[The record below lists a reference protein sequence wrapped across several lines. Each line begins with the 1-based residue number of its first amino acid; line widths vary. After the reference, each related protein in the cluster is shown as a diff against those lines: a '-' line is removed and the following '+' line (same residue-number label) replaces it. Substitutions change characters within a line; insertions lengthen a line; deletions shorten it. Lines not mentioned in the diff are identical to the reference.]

1 MPFAGHQTWYRIA
14 GGQSSLAPLVLLHG
28 GPGSCHDYFEVL
40 DPLAERLG
48 RQLVTY
54 DQLGCG
60 NSYLDGCPELWKTDL
75 WVRELA
81 ALREH
86 LGLARCHLLG
96 QSWGGMLAIQYL
108 IERQPTGVESV
119 ILSSTLSSCALWGQE
134 QHARLGVLSAG
145 ERAAI
150 ARAEASGTYDD
161 PEFRAAEAHF
171 MRIFCSG
178 PYGDDAPECLT
189 RSVRRGRECYLA
201 TQGDNELSPTGSF
214 KDWDY
219 TARLGEIGVPTLV
232 VSGESDLCSPRV
244 ARTLADG
251 LPNARWELM
260 RGCRHM
266 CFVDDT
272 PGYMALLEEWLDGRE

>member
-1 MPFAGHQTWYRIA
+1 MPFEGHETWYRLV
-14 GGQSSLAPLVLLHG
+14 GERGELAPLVLLHG

-48 RQLVTY
+48 RQLVMY

-60 NSYLDGCPELWKTDL
+60 HSYLDGCPGLWETDL
-75 WVRELA
+75 WVRELES
-81 ALREH
+81 LRSW
-86 LGLARCHLLG
+86 LGLSRCHLLG

-108 IERQPTGVESV
+108 VERRPEGVVSA
-119 ILSSTLSSCALWGQE
+119 ILSSSLSSCALWGEE
-134 QHARLGVLSAG
+134 QHARLGVLSAA
-145 ERAAI
+145 EQEAV
-150 ARAEASGTYDD
+150 ARAEACGNYDD
-161 PEFRAAEAHF
+161 PAFRAAEAHF
-171 MRIFCSG
+171 MELFCSG
-178 PYGDDAPECLT
+178 PREGDAPECLT
-189 RSVRRGRECYLA
+189 REVRRGRECYLA

-214 KDWDY
+214 RDWDY

-251 LPNARWELM
+251 IPNARWELM

-272 PGYMALLEEWLDGRE
+272 PGYMALLEEWLGGRE